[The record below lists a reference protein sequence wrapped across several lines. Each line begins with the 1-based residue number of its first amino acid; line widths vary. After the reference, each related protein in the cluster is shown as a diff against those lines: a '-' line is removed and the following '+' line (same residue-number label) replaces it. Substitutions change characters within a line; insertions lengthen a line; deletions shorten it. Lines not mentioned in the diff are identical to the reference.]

1 MTKGGPPSANLFN
14 IMVMVDA
21 VVREWLRIL
30 REDTDLERE
39 ELNKMTE
46 TLFAIFYVND
56 ACIAA
61 RDPILLQ

>member
-1 MTKGGPPSANLFN
+1 
-14 IMVMVDA
+14 MVDA

-39 ELNKMTE
+39 ELNEMTE
-46 TLFAIFYVND
+46 TLFAIFYVDD
-56 ACIAA
+56 ACIAS